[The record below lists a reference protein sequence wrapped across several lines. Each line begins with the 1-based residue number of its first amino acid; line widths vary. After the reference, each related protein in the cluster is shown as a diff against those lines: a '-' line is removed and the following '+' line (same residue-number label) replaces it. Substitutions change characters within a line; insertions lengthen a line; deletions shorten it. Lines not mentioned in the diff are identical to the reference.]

1 MKTNGTK
8 IENRYHFY
16 TLCQEYIELSFVKTV
31 VNNLTAQQVQRAMYE
46 FEVRRC
52 EYIDLQ
58 DLIIQIFVKG

>member
-1 MKTNGTK
+1 MMTNSQK

-16 TLCQEYIELSFVKTV
+16 TLCQEYIELSFVKTI

-52 EYIDLQ
+52 EYLDLQ